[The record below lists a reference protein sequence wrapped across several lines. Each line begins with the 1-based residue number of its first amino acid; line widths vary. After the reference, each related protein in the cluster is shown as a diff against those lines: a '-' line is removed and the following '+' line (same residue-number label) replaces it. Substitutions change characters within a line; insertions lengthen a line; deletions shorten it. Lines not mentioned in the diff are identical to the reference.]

1 MFRLL
6 LAASLALALV
16 AHAPTAQAQAAARSY
31 APEDLRQLSVND
43 RIRVL
48 ETEYRE
54 QSNGRRL
61 PNDQRDF
68 YLAQINSGWSFSR
81 IKADMAQSLGH
92 SGNYP
97 GSGNGSSTGAK
108 IRCESE
114 DQRYRECR
122 TPFRNRAVLHR
133 RLSRGECIEGRSW
146 GQRQGMVWVNWGC
159 RAEFTE
165 SRAGWQGGGNSDYL
179 VTCSSVGDRYQ
190 TCAWNGRYGRPELV
204 KNISKTRC
212 VEGRN
217 WGYRGSSIWVDEG
230 CRGQFAPRR

>member
-6 LAASLALALV
+6 LAASLALATLG
-16 AHAPTAQAQAAARSY
+16 HAPTAQAQASTRSY

-61 PNDQRDF
+61 PTDQRDF

-97 GSGNGSSTGAK
+97 GSGQDIGQVV
-108 IRCESE
+108 RCESIDE
-114 DQRYRECR
+114 RYRECR

-133 RLSRGECIEGRSW
+133 KLSKGECIEGRSW

-159 RAEFTE
+159 RADFAE
-165 SRAGWQGGGNSDYL
+165 SRSGWQGGGGNEYL
-179 VTCSSVGDRYQ
+179 VTCSSVSDRYQ